1 MTATHRALLLD
12 GRRDDEATLAAIHE
26 ALVDCLATA
35 GWTLDDWSL
44 RDADISWCVGCF
56 GCWVKTPGV
65 CLQRGAARDVAAR
78 MACADLLVYL
88 TPVTFGGYSWQLKKA
103 LDHLIPTILPD
114 LRKIGPETH
123 HPHRYERVPDLLV
136 VGTVAA
142 GAGQGPEAQTF
153 RRLVARNVL
162 NLRPGRWAVGVLE
175 DGSGER
181 QLGDAVAALLADLEI
196 RPAPSR
202 ASTSPTLSA

>member
-12 GRRDDEATLAAIHE
+12 GRRDDEPTLAAVHE
-26 ALVDCLATA
+26 ALVDGLATA
-35 GWTLDDWSL
+35 GWTAYDWLL

-65 CLQRGAARDVAAR
+65 CLQRGAAREVAAR
-78 MACADLLVYL
+78 MARAELLVYL

-136 VGTVAA
+136 VGTVAP

-162 NLRPGRWAVGVLE
+162 NLRPGRWTVGVLE
-175 DGSGER
+175 DGSDER
-181 QLGDAVAALLADLEI
+181 QLGSAVAALLADLDI

-202 ASTSPTLSA
+202 ASASPALSA